1 MVKLWAFSVVLAVVL
16 GSAAAQADELQP
28 LAETPANQ
36 ASSQA
41 LVRCAGFYAAIA
53 AIPTADWSEAEK
65 KNLQFRGALL
75 GMAASHARKIETGDS
90 RDMGEIFKAMA
101 PELKA
106 ASSAYLNMIRRRGL
120 DDPVFVS
127 DKNVC
132 KNLAD
137 TVPGGSKWSPPS

>member
-1 MVKLWAFSVVLAVVL
+1 MGKSLASIVTLAVIL
-16 GSAAAQADELQP
+16 GSVAARADELQS
-28 LAETPANQ
+28 LVETPASQ
-36 ASSQA
+36 ASSQMLA
-41 LVRCAGFYAAIA
+41 QCAGFYVAIA
-53 AIPTADWSEAEK
+53 AIPTADWSETEK
-65 KNLQFRGALL
+65 KNLQLRVALL

-90 RDMGEIFKAMA
+90 RDMGEIFNVMA

-120 DDPVFVS
+120 DDPVFVN
-127 DKNVC
+127 DKKIC